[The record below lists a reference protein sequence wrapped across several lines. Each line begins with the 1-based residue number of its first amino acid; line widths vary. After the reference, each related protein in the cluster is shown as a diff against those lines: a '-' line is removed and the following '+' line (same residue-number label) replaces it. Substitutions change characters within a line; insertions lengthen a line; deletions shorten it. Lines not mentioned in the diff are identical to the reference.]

1 MVKRMRSRALL
12 FIALCIRPPSI
23 SAETIHRLK
32 QGETLYSLAR
42 DYGVSLDALIRRNG
56 ITNPSSLSVGTQLYI
71 PGSSPAAPESGAS
84 NPNPAEAPFHVVK
97 KGDTYY
103 SIARRYS
110 IDVALLL
117 ELNGRSDGQTLGVG
131 ERLTVKRLT
140 VSPSATPASVQSSGP
155 ADPPPGD
162 TDPPPSR
169 PSSRASRVQE
179 VPWWPVAGLKRPL
192 EGKLAGVSIEADS
205 MSYVHAVA
213 AGNVVWTGPYRGFGN
228 VVLVDSR
235 GYIYLYGGNEDLF
248 VNIGQSV
255 NAGSRIGR
263 LGSSGANGTSQ
274 SMYFSVFREGL
285 PVPPDKAPRG

>member
-1 MVKRMRSRALL
+1 MVKRMRPRALL

-32 QGETLYSLAR
+32 RGETLYSLAR
-42 DYGVSLDALIRRNG
+42 NYGVSLDALIRRNG
-56 ITNPSSLSVGTQLYI
+56 ISDPSALSVGTRLYI
-71 PGSSPAAPESGAS
+71 PESSPAAPESGAS
-84 NPNPAEAPFHVVK
+84 NPNSAEAAVHVVK

-131 ERLTVKRLT
+131 ERLTV
-140 VSPSATPASVQSSGP
+140 SPSVIPASVQSSEP
-155 ADPPPGD
+155 AAPPLGD
-162 TDPPPSR
+162 TEPPPSR
-169 PSSRASRVQE
+169 PSSPESRVQD

-192 EGKLAGVSIEADS
+192 EGKLAGVSIEAAS

-228 VVLVDSR
+228 VVLIDSR
-235 GYIYLYGGNEDLF
+235 GYIYLYGGNDDLF
-248 VNIGQSV
+248 VNVGQSV

-285 PVPPDKAPRG
+285 PVSPDKAPRG

>member
-1 MVKRMRSRALL
+1 M
-12 FIALCIRPPSI
+12 FIALSICLPSV

-32 QGETLYSLAR
+32 KGETLYSLAR
-42 DYGVSLDALIRRNG
+42 DYGVSLDAVMRRNS
-56 ITNPSSLSVGTQLYI
+56 ITNPSALSVGMKLYI
-71 PGSSPAAPESGAS
+71 PGTAGESSAS
-84 NPNPAEAPFHVVK
+84 NRTSAQAAAVHVVK

-110 IDVALLL
+110 IAVAGLL
-117 ELNGRSDGQTLGVG
+117 ELNGRSDGETLQVG
-131 ERLTVKRLT
+131 DRLKVS
-140 VSPSATPASVQSSGP
+140 SPSEAPDASEASGAAAQRPVSQRTAASKPAPSRT
-155 ADPPPGD
+155 A
-162 TDPPPSR
+162 PSR
-169 PSSRASRVQE
+169 PAAASSPASRVQN

-213 AGNVVWTGPYRGFGN
+213 SGSVVWTGPYRGFGN

-248 VNIGQSV
+248 VNVGQTV
-255 NAGSRIGR
+255 NVGNRIGR
-263 LGSSGANGTSQ
+263 LGSSGPNGTRQ

-285 PVPPDKAPRG
+285 PVSPDEAPRG

>member
-1 MVKRMRSRALL
+1 MVKRMRPRALL

-32 QGETLYSLAR
+32 RGETLYSLAR
-42 DYGVSLDALIRRNG
+42 NYGVSLDALIRRNG
-56 ITNPSSLSVGTQLYI
+56 ISDPSALSVGTRLYI
-71 PGSSPAAPESGAS
+71 PESSPAAPESGAS
-84 NPNPAEAPFHVVK
+84 NPNPAEAAVHVVK
-97 KGDTYY
+97 KGETYY

-131 ERLTVKRLT
+131 ERLTVSSS
-140 VSPSATPASVQSSGP
+140 VIPASVQSSEP
-155 ADPPPGD
+155 ADPPPED
-162 TDPPPSR
+162 TEPPPSR
-169 PSSRASRVQE
+169 PSSPSSRVQD

-192 EGKLAGVSIEADS
+192 EGKLAGVSIEAAS

-228 VVLVDSR
+228 VVLIDSR
-235 GYIYLYGGNEDLF
+235 GYIYLYGGNDDLF
-248 VNIGQSV
+248 VNVGQSV

-285 PVPPDKAPRG
+285 PVSPDKAPRG

>member
-1 MVKRMRSRALL
+1 MVKRMRLRALL

-56 ITNPSSLSVGTQLYI
+56 ITNPSSLSVGTRLYI

-84 NPNPAEAPFHVVK
+84 VHVVK

-155 ADPPPGD
+155 AD
-162 TDPPPSR
+162 R
-169 PSSRASRVQE
+169 PSSRESRVQE

-285 PVPPDKAPRG
+285 PVPPDQAPRG

>member
-1 MVKRMRSRALL
+1 MVKRMRPRALL

-56 ITNPSSLSVGTQLYI
+56 ITNPSSLSVGTPLYI

-84 NPNPAEAPFHVVK
+84 VHVVK

-131 ERLTVKRLT
+131 ERLTV
-140 VSPSATPASVQSSGP
+140 SPSATPASVQSSGP

-169 PSSRASRVQE
+169 PSPRGSRVQE

>member
-1 MVKRMRSRALL
+1 MVKRMRPRALL

-32 QGETLYSLAR
+32 RGETLYSLAR
-42 DYGVSLDALIRRNG
+42 NYGVSLDALIRRNG
-56 ITNPSSLSVGTQLYI
+56 ISDPSALSVGTRLYI
-71 PGSSPAAPESGAS
+71 PESSPAAPESGAS
-84 NPNPAEAPFHVVK
+84 NPNPAEAAVHVVK

-131 ERLTVKRLT
+131 ERLTVSSS
-140 VSPSATPASVQSSGP
+140 VIPASVQSSEP

-162 TDPPPSR
+162 TALPPSR
-169 PSSRASRVQE
+169 PSSPASRVQD

-192 EGKLAGVSIEADS
+192 EGKLAGVSIEAAS

-228 VVLVDSR
+228 VVLIDSR
-235 GYIYLYGGNEDLF
+235 GYIYLYGGNDDLF
-248 VNIGQSV
+248 VNVGQSV

-285 PVPPDKAPRG
+285 PVSPDKAPRG

>member
-1 MVKRMRSRALL
+1 MVKRMRLRALL

-56 ITNPSSLSVGTQLYI
+56 ITNPSSLSVGTRLYI

-84 NPNPAEAPFHVVK
+84 VHVVK

-155 ADPPPGD
+155 ADPPP
-162 TDPPPSR
+162 SR
-169 PSSRASRVQE
+169 PSSRESRVQE

-285 PVPPDKAPRG
+285 PVPPDQAPRG

>member
-1 MVKRMRSRALL
+1 MVKRMRPRALL

-32 QGETLYSLAR
+32 RGETLYSLAR
-42 DYGVSLDALIRRNG
+42 NYGVSLDALIRRNG
-56 ITNPSSLSVGTQLYI
+56 ISDPSALSVGTRLYI
-71 PGSSPAAPESGAS
+71 PESSPAAPESGAP
-84 NPNPAEAPFHVVK
+84 NPNPAEAAVHIVK

-131 ERLTVKRLT
+131 ERLTVSSS
-140 VSPSATPASVQSSGP
+140 VIPASVQSSEP
-155 ADPPPGD
+155 AVPPPGD
-162 TDPPPSR
+162 TQPPPSR
-169 PSSRASRVQE
+169 PSSPASRVQD

-192 EGKLAGVSIEADS
+192 EGKLAGISIEADS

-228 VVLVDSR
+228 VVLIDSR
-235 GYIYLYGGNEDLF
+235 GYIYLYGGNDDLF
-248 VNIGQSV
+248 VNVGQSV

-285 PVPPDKAPRG
+285 PVSPDKAPRG